1 MDSEKDRLL
10 KPPVNASAVNS
21 STYHPSVLVVIS
33 HYNAWSSD
41 QLIALLDQMW
51 SVPAGYPFQARIVVN
66 RAEPRD
72 LALPP
77 RYQSIEVLYRQ
88 NVGFNIGAW
97 EQGWREP
104 PVFDA
109 YLFLQEECQIVRPG
123 WLRAFVQASK
133 DPRVGL
139 VGESLT
145 GDHSW
150 KALER
155 YTHYAETYRIH
166 REFFE
171 EHRTPMG
178 HDAAHLQ
185 SLVLFARRELLE
197 RIDGFPIGHDK
208 IRAIASEFAIS
219 KRVIA
224 RGCQI
229 RQVGWRP
236 FKYILHPQWQSL
248 RDESAAIKW
257 HFAKLYRMVLNP
269 RVRFRLGRVAQ
280 SLGIRGEG

>member
-1 MDSEKDRLL
+1 MRFAGDIMDSEKDGLL

-21 STYHPSVLVVIS
+21 STYHPLVLVVIS

-51 SVPAGYPFQARIVVN
+51 TVPAGYPFQTRVVVN
-66 RAEPRD
+66 RAEPHE
-72 LALPP
+72 LALPS
-77 RYQSIEVLYRQ
+77 RYQSVEVVYRE
-88 NVGFNIGAW
+88 NVGFNIRAW

-133 DPRVGL
+133 NSPSDSL
-139 VGESLT
+139 VRASAATILGSIWRATLQ
-145 GDHSW
+145 
-150 KALER
+150 
-155 YTHYAETYRIH
+155 YAESYRIY

-185 SLVLFARRELLE
+185 SAGALRTARA
-197 RIDGFPIGHDK
+197 P
-208 IRAIASEFAIS
+208 RADRWVSPWPRQGPHHGLGDRDQQTRDCPRLS
-219 KRVIA
+219 NPSDRVETV
-224 RGCQI
+224 
-229 RQVGWRP
+229 QVHSP
-236 FKYILHPQWQSL
+236 SPM
-248 RDESAAIKW
+248 
-257 HFAKLYRMVLNP
+257 AKL
-269 RVRFRLGRVAQ
+269 
-280 SLGIRGEG
+280 S